1 VLYYGGQFDK
11 SADVRVTGQI
21 GEWVIKY
28 GGNVINDPIGNAN
41 LSLEIPIKI
50 ITRNLLFSVER
61 KVEGLESTNEQRTSI
76 TVQKYYI
83 EFHFNTLHNL

>member
-61 KVEGLESTNEQRTSI
+61 KVEGLESTNEQRTSYNSAKI
-76 TVQKYYI
+76 LYRI
-83 EFHFNTLHNL
+83 SF